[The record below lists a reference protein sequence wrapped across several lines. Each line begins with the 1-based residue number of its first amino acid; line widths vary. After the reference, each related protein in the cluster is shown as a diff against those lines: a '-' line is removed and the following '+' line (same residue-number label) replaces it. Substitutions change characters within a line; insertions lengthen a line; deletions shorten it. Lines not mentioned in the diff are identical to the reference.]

1 MKVIVTFSGG
11 KDSLASLLWVRNNLT
26 KDFITIFCD
35 TGWEHPL
42 TYKYIE
48 EIREQLGLNLITVK
62 SKKFDGMADL
72 AKKKSRWPSSQ
83 RRFCTSELKT
93 IPMIDYILD
102 EVNDDILIIQGIR
115 ASESAK
121 RAEMSKQCTYFK
133 YYVQPYGKDKHGKDK
148 FHTYRRKDVL
158 AFREKHADDLLRP
171 VFDWSA
177 QQVIDYILENG
188 VQPNPLY
195 RMGYKRVG
203 CYPCVMASQQDI
215 YNISVQDTERINY
228 IAKLEQRLNSSF
240 FSPDKISSK
249 YYQGDYPLIREDEDV
264 GEKYYL
270 SDMKIEWLEK
280 HSAKTGNAFHKFTGT
295 DKACCITSTAEVK
308 NNLSTNYVCVAM
320 RGRNPDNPSNRTSGI
335 HTEQRIE
342 PNMDGKTNC
351 LTSVQKDNLIL
362 QRPRGNN
369 QGGEF
374 TEKAPTLTSNHW
386 EQNNL
391 LMKRINQLNIS
402 DESNGRQPY
411 QQNRVFDIDGISP
424 ALMNGHAGQTINVL
438 IKNKRI
444 KDNLRRTDDKSLT
457 LRATSYKGAE
467 SNGMTLVKNGEYR
480 IRRLTPTEC
489 ARLQTIPDWYKWQCS
504 ETQQYKMLGN
514 GWTVAVV
521 SHILQ
526 YLKFK
531 TLQS

>member
-195 RMGYKRVG
+195 RIGYKRVG

-249 YYQGDYPLIREDEDV
+249 YYQGDYPLIRDV
-264 GEKYYL
+264 
-270 SDMKIEWLEK
+270 
-280 HSAKTGNAFHKFTGT
+280 
-295 DKACCITSTAEVK
+295 VR
-308 NNLSTNYVCVAM
+308 YVQGKRA
-320 RGRNPDNPSNRTSGI
+320 GGSLFDDDN
-335 HTEQRIE
+335 
-342 PNMDGKTNC
+342 
-351 LTSVQKDNLIL
+351 V
-362 QRPRGNN
+362 
-369 QGGEF
+369 
-374 TEKAPTLTSNHW
+374 
-386 EQNNL
+386 
-391 LMKRINQLNIS
+391 
-402 DESNGRQPY
+402 
-411 QQNRVFDIDGISP
+411 
-424 ALMNGHAGQTINVL
+424 
-438 IKNKRI
+438 
-444 KDNLRRTDDKSLT
+444 
-457 LRATSYKGAE
+457 ATSCMSYYGLCE
-467 SNGMTLVKNGEYR
+467 
-480 IRRLTPTEC
+480 
-489 ARLQTIPDWYKWQCS
+489 
-504 ETQQYKMLGN
+504 
-514 GWTVAVV
+514 
-521 SHILQ
+521 
-526 YLKFK
+526 
-531 TLQS
+531 